1 MYNEGEERKT
11 RDRNI
16 LKFSEKDTIFNEHP
30 VVMDYSLGNAIVL
43 SKNYQSHFKALLGEI
58 GSSSA
63 SDITHAMPPRVN
75 LKQTW
80 ERQKTAYRNTFDF

>member
-1 MYNEGEERKT
+1 
-11 RDRNI
+11 
-16 LKFSEKDTIFNEHP
+16 
-30 VVMDYSLGNAIVL
+30 MDYSLGNAIVL

-80 ERQKTAYRNTFDF
+80 ERQKTAYRNTFDFKTYIVGVLM